1 MRKKT
6 RVSRVREIVDELASH
21 PMLYRKTLNTMALEQ
36 GNTFFVFLKNR
47 DFAHLF
53 STAQI
58 EAYAMGS
65 IRCSV
70 W

>member
-1 MRKKT
+1 M
-6 RVSRVREIVDELASH
+6 
-21 PMLYRKTLNTMALEQ
+21 PLEQ

-65 IRCSV
+65 IRC
-70 W
+70 